1 MCSFIYSMLCA
12 LRCAIDLFVLNIPAS
27 TEISTYCHSLS
38 RHDALPIWGWWS
50 DVCPG
55 AALTLRD
62 ATQADIERCTLR
74 DNASRNTADWL
85 CELGDRGSLV
95 SRKAIAKLTVI
106 ESQAGL
112 SATSNT
118 AILDGEAPDKKNGSD
133 LRPLSEQTH
142 AIKSEAMAAA
152 FRNPNALEI

>member
-1 MCSFIYSMLCA
+1 M
-12 LRCAIDLFVLNIPAS
+12 R
-27 TEISTYCHSLS
+27 ISDWS
-38 RHDALPIWGWWS
+38 S
-50 DVCPG
+50 DVCSS
-55 AALTLRD
+55 D
-62 ATQADIERCTLR
+62 
-74 DNASRNTADWL
+74 
-85 CELGDRGSLV
+85 LV

-142 AIKSEAMAAA
+142 AITSEAMAAA
-152 FRNPNALEI
+152 FRNPNALGKLEAVISSLDRSEEHTSELQPLMRISYAVFCLKKQKQTKFTI

>member
-112 SATSNT
+112 SRSVEHTSELQSLMRTSYAVFSLQQNNHST
-118 AILDGEAPDKKNGSD
+118 YVY
-133 LRPLSEQTH
+133 
-142 AIKSEAMAAA
+142 
-152 FRNPNALEI
+152 